1 MAKTSSVGAKPEDS
15 TFIETAIKDK
25 DKQAT
30 VYHRYYHVFREHE
43 LEQLIVKHFDGKLQ
57 ICDRFYDHAN
67 WVVVCEKI

>member
-1 MAKTSSVGAKPEDS
+1 VDAKPEDS

-43 LEQLIVKHFDGKLQ
+43 LESLFTKYFDGQLQ
-57 ICDRFYDHAN
+57 IVDRYYDHAN
-67 WVVVCEKI
+67 WVVVCEKLK